1 MIFPKPKSLSA
12 ERYFSF
18 SGEIKVSLKESNGLS
33 TEPVYTVF
41 GDIKEGGNLVLSVFC
56 EDSLSVI
63 SDEAYKMALCEN
75 GGVLTVSL
83 FSSSDRGLI
92 RGLFAIKRMTLKNE
106 FPVGEITDYPSFPVR
121 GYIEGFYGNPW
132 KSTERPEMLRL
143 MALFGENTHY
153 YAPKDDPYH
162 RNKWREPYPQREASQ
177 LKALVDEAESLFVDF
192 YYCIAPGLSMK
203 YSDDAEF
210 QSLKDKTRQLYA
222 LGISRFGLLLDDIP
236 SDLFYEEDK
245 IKYGNAVNAHVE
257 LVGKY
262 REFLKTL
269 SPDCRLT
276 VCPTSYRGKG
286 TEPELVNFASAIPS
300 DVDVFFTGS
309 DICSKEITL
318 PEAEVFIKNNLHKP
332 LYWDNYP
339 VNDAEMFMEMHLG
352 PIIGRDA
359 DLYKGSAGLISN
371 CMEYFN
377 CNKFPLISIAS
388 YLWNSE
394 AYDPEESFGEAV
406 NFLLPEEE
414 REAFILLSDHC
425 RTACLHD
432 ENSRI
437 MGEYLSRA
445 SVEFQTGNKA
455 MAVNT
460 VKEYTE
466 KALRAYEIFQKNSEK
481 PLYRELNRWIKKF
494 GLMCEI
500 MELSLQYLKGAD
512 VREELEERMSAYNES
527 ATVLTS
533 FCFREYIESVL
544 SDVQG

>member
-1 MIFPKPKSLSA
+1 MIFPKPKKLIA
-12 ERYFSF
+12 EKYFSF
-18 SGEIKVSLKESNGLS
+18 SKEIKVSLKSCDGLS
-33 TEPVYTVF
+33 SEPVTTVF
-41 GDIKEGGNLVLSVFC
+41 GEARESGNLEISVLC
-56 EDSLSVI
+56 DKSLGEI
-63 SDEAYKMALCEN
+63 SDEAYKMLLSEKD
-75 GGVLTVSL
+75 GVLCASL
-83 FSSSDRGLI
+83 YSATERGLI
-92 RGLFAIKRMTLKNE
+92 RGLFALKRMTLKNE
-106 FPVGEITDYPSFPVR
+106 FPVGEITDYPSFAVR
-121 GYIEGFYGNPW
+121 GYIEGFYGKPW
-132 KSTERPEMLRL
+132 KSGERPEMLRL

-162 RNKWREPYPQREASQ
+162 RSKWRELYPERDASQ
-177 LKALVDEAESLFVDF
+177 LKSLVDEAGKLFVDF

-203 YSDDAEF
+203 YCDEGEF
-210 QSLKDKTRQLYA
+210 ESLKAKTRQLYT

-236 SDLFYEEDK
+236 SDLFYSEDK

-269 SPDCRLT
+269 SPECRLT

-286 TEPELVNFASAIPS
+286 TEPELVDFASAVPS

-318 PEAEVFIKNNLHKP
+318 PEAEVFIENNLHKP

-352 PIIGRDA
+352 PVIGRDPE
-359 DLYKGSAGLISN
+359 LYKGSAGLISN

-377 CNKFPLISIAS
+377 CNKFPLITIAS

-406 NFLLPEEE
+406 SFLLPEEE
-414 REAFILLSDHC
+414 REAFVLLSDHC

-445 SVEFQTGNKA
+445 SVEFQTGNREEAIK
-455 MAVNT
+455 T
-460 VKEYTE
+460 VTEYTE
-466 KALRAYEIFQKNSEK
+466 KAVNAYNVFMKNSEK
-481 PLYRELNRWIKKF
+481 PLYKELSRWIKKF

-500 MELSLQYLKGAD
+500 MELSLKYLKGAD
-512 VREELEERMSAYNES
+512 VREELEERMYSYNES

-533 FCFREYIESVL
+533 FCFREYIEGVL
-544 SDVQG
+544 GDD

>member
-1 MIFPKPKSLSA
+1 MIFPKPKKLIA
-12 ERYFSF
+12 EKYFSF
-18 SGEIKVSLKESNGLS
+18 SEEIRVSLKSCDRLS
-33 TEPVYTVF
+33 SEPVTTVF
-41 GDIKEGGNLVLSVFC
+41 GEAREPGNLEIFVFY
-56 EDSLSVI
+56 DKSLGEI
-63 SDEAYKMALCEN
+63 SDEAYKMLLSEKD
-75 GGVLTVSL
+75 GVLFVSL
-83 FSSSDRGLI
+83 YSATERGLI
-92 RGLFAIKRMTLKNE
+92 RGLFALKRMTLKNE
-106 FPVGEITDYPSFPVR
+106 FPVGEITDYPSFAVR
-121 GYIEGFYGNPW
+121 GYIEGFYGKPW
-132 KSTERPEMLRL
+132 KSDERIEMLRL

-162 RNKWREPYPQREASQ
+162 RSKWRELYPEREASQ
-177 LKALVDEAESLFVDF
+177 LKSLVDRAGELFVDF

-203 YSDDAEF
+203 YSDEAEF
-210 QSLKDKTRQLYA
+210 EALKNKTRQLYT

-245 IKYGNAVNAHVE
+245 VKYGNAVNAHVR
-257 LVGKY
+257 LAWKY
-262 REFLKTL
+262 RDFLKTL

-286 TEPELVNFASAIPS
+286 TEPELVDFASAIPS

-352 PIIGRDA
+352 PVIGREPE
-359 DLYKGSAGLISN
+359 LYKGSAGLISN

-377 CNKFPLISIAS
+377 CNKFPLITIAS

-394 AYDPEESFGEAV
+394 AYEPEENFGEAV
-406 NFLLPEEE
+406 KFLLPEEE
-414 REAFILLSDHC
+414 REAFVLLSDHC

-445 SVEFQTGNKA
+445 SVEFQTGNREEAIKTVTEYTVK
-455 MAVNT
+455 AVNA
-460 VKEYTE
+460 YN
-466 KALRAYEIFQKNSEK
+466 ALMKNSEK
-481 PLYRELNRWIKKF
+481 PLYKELARWIKKF

-500 MELSLQYLKGAD
+500 MELSLKYLEGAD
-512 VREELEERMSAYNES
+512 VREELEERMSCYNES

-544 SDVQG
+544 SDD

>member
-1 MIFPKPKSLSA
+1 MIFPKPKHLSSD
-12 ERYFSF
+12 RYFSF
-18 SGEIKVSLKESNGLS
+18 NEKITVSLKSAEGLS
-33 TEPVYTVF
+33 PAPVSTVF
-41 GDIKEGGNLVLSVFC
+41 GDVQGEGCLEISVFLD
-56 EDSLSVI
+56 EATGELSA
-63 SDEAYKMALCEN
+63 EAYKIILSEKD
-75 GGVLTVSL
+75 GGLSASL
-83 FSSSDRGLI
+83 YSASDRGLI
-92 RGLFAIKRMTLKNE
+92 RGLFALKRMALKNE
-106 FPVGEITDYPSFPVR
+106 FPVGELTDYPSFSVR
-121 GYIEGFYGNPW
+121 GYIEGFYGKPW
-132 KSTERPEMLRL
+132 KSSERPGMLRL

-162 RNKWREPYPQREASQ
+162 RNKWRELYPESEAAQ
-177 LKALVDEAESLFVDF
+177 LKALVDEAGRLFVDF

-203 YSDDAEF
+203 YSDEAEL
-210 QSLKDKTRQLYA
+210 QALEAKTRQLYN

-245 IKYGNAVNAHVE
+245 AKYGNAVNAHVE

-262 REFLKTL
+262 RDFLKTL

-286 TEPELVNFASAIPS
+286 TEPELVDFASNIPA

-318 PEAEVFIKNNLHKP
+318 SEAQVFAVNNLRRP

-352 PIIGRDA
+352 PVIGREPE
-359 DLYKGSAGLISN
+359 LYKGSAGLISN
-371 CMEYFN
+371 CMEYFC
-377 CNKFPLISIAS
+377 CNRFPLITIAS

-394 AYDPEESFGEAV
+394 DYEPEESFLEAV
-406 NFLLPEEE
+406 NFLLPEDE

-445 SVEFQTGNKA
+445 SVEFQTGNFS

-460 VKEYTE
+460 VREYTG
-466 KALRAYEIFQKNSEK
+466 KAVRAYEILRKNSEK
-481 PLYRELNRWIKKF
+481 PLYKELSRWIKKF

-500 MELSLQYLKGAD
+500 MTLSLDLLEGAD
-512 VREELEERMSAYNES
+512 VREELETKMSAYNES

-533 FCFREYIESVL
+533 FCFREYIEGVL
-544 SDVQG
+544 GNA

>member
-1 MIFPKPKSLSA
+1 MIFPKPKHLSA
-12 ERYFSF
+12 KGYFSF
-18 SGEIKVSLKESNGLS
+18 ADEIRVSLSRCMGLS
-33 TEPVYTVF
+33 SAPVNTVF
-41 GDIKEGGNLVLSVFC
+41 GETVTDGNLLLCIFR
-56 EDSLSVI
+56 EDSLGEI
-63 SDEAYKMALCEN
+63 SDEAYRTELCEK

-83 FSSSDRGLI
+83 YSSSEKGLI
-92 RGLFAIKRMTLKNE
+92 RGLFALRRMTLKNE
-106 FPVGEITDYPSFPVR
+106 FPIGEITDYPSFSVR

-132 KSTERPEMLRL
+132 KSEERPEMLRL

-162 RNKWREPYPQREASQ
+162 RNKWRELYPENEASQ
-177 LKALVDEAESLFVDF
+177 LKALVDEAKSLFVDF

-203 YSDDAEF
+203 YSDDGEF
-210 QSLKDKTRQLYA
+210 ESLKAKTRQLYT

-257 LVGKY
+257 LVKKY
-262 REFLKTL
+262 RDFLKTL
-269 SPDCRLT
+269 SPDVKLT

-286 TEPELVNFASAIPS
+286 TEPELVEFASAIPP
-300 DVDVFFTGS
+300 DIDVFFTGS

-318 PEAEVFIKNNLHKP
+318 SEAEIFNKNNFRKP

-352 PIIGRDA
+352 PVIGRDPE
-359 DLYKGSAGLISN
+359 LFKGSAGLISN
-371 CMEYFN
+371 CMEYFG
-377 CNKFPLISIAS
+377 CNKFPLITIAA

-394 AYDPEESFGEAV
+394 DYDPEESFLEAV

-432 ENSRI
+432 ENSKI

-445 SVEFQTGNKA
+445 SVEFQTGNRDL
-455 MAVNT
+455 AVNT
-460 VKEYTE
+460 VSVYTE
-466 KALRAYEIFQKNSEK
+466 RVEKAYEIFRQYSEK
-481 PLYRELNRWIKKF
+481 PLYKELSRWIKKF

-500 MELSLQYLKGAD
+500 MKLSLKYLEGAK
-512 VREELEERMSAYNES
+512 VREELIEKMSDYNES

-544 SDVQG
+544 GDD

>member
-1 MIFPKPKSLSA
+1 MIFPKPKYLSS
-12 ERYFSF
+12 EGYFSF
-18 SGEIKVSLKESNGLS
+18 NDEITVSLKSSEGLS
-33 TEPVYTVF
+33 PEPVSTVF
-41 GDIKEGGNLVLSVFC
+41 GDVQGEGSLEISVF
-56 EDSLSVI
+56 LSEALGEI
-63 SDEAYKMALCEN
+63 SAEAYKIILSEKDEGLCA
-75 GGVLTVSL
+75 SL
-83 FSSSDRGLI
+83 YSSSDRGLI
-92 RGLFAIKRMTLKNE
+92 RGLFALKRMALKNE
-106 FPVGEITDYPSFPVR
+106 FPIGELTDYPSFPVR
-121 GYIEGFYGNPW
+121 GYIEGFYGKPW

-162 RNKWREPYPQREASQ
+162 RNKWREPYPDKEASQ
-177 LKALVDEAESLFVDF
+177 LKALVDEAGRLFVDF

-203 YSDDAEF
+203 YSDEAEL
-210 QSLKDKTRQLYA
+210 QALEAKTRQLYN

-262 REFLKTL
+262 RDFLKTL

-286 TEPELVNFASAIPS
+286 TEPELVDFASNIPS
-300 DVDVFFTGS
+300 DVDVFYTGS

-318 PEAEVFIKNNLHKP
+318 SEAQVFAGNNLRRP

-352 PIIGRDA
+352 PVIGREPE
-359 DLYKGSAGLISN
+359 LYKGSAGLISN

-377 CNKFPLISIAS
+377 CNKFPLITIAS
-388 YLWNSE
+388 YLWSSE
-394 AYDPEESFGEAV
+394 DYEPEESFLEAV

-414 REAFILLSDHC
+414 REAFILLADHC

-445 SVEFQTGNKA
+445 SVEFQTGNFS

-460 VKEYTE
+460 VREYTE
-466 KALRAYEIFQKNSEK
+466 KAVRAYEILRKNSEK
-481 PLYRELNRWIKKF
+481 PLYKELSRWIKKF

-500 MELSLQYLKGAD
+500 MTLSLKYLEGAD
-512 VREELEERMSAYNES
+512 VREALQEKMSAYNES

-533 FCFREYIESVL
+533 FCFREYIEGVL
-544 SDVQG
+544 G

>member
-1 MIFPKPKSLSA
+1 MIFPKPKSLSS
-12 ERYFSF
+12 EGYFSF
-18 SGEIKVSLKESNGLS
+18 KDEIKVSLKSAEGLS
-33 TEPVYTVF
+33 DGPVYTVF
-41 GDIKEGGNLVLSVFC
+41 GDITEDGGLEISVLLDKALG
-56 EDSLSVI
+56 EI
-63 SDEAYKMALCEN
+63 SDEAYKILLSEKD
-75 GGVLTVSL
+75 GGLSVSVY
-83 FSSSDRGLI
+83 SSSDRGLI
-92 RGLFAIKRMTLKNE
+92 RGLFALKRMMLKNE
-106 FPVGEITDYPSFPVR
+106 FPVGEITDYPSFAVR

-162 RNKWREPYPQREASQ
+162 RNKWRELYPEKEASQ
-177 LKALVDEAESLFVDF
+177 LKALVDEAKSLFVDF

-203 YSDDAEF
+203 YCDEREF
-210 QSLKDKTRQLYA
+210 EALKAKTRQLYE

-245 IKYGNAVNAHVE
+245 VKYGNAVNAHRE

-262 REFLKTL
+262 RDFLKTL
-269 SPDCRLT
+269 SSGCRLT

-286 TEPELVNFASAIPS
+286 TEPELVDFASKIPS

-318 PEAEVFIKNNLHKP
+318 PEAETFIENNLHRP

-352 PIIGRDA
+352 PVIGRDP

-377 CNKFPLISIAS
+377 CNKFPLITIAS
-388 YLWNSE
+388 YLWSSE
-394 AYDPEESFGEAV
+394 AYEPEESFLEAV

-414 REAFILLSDHC
+414 REAFMLLSDHC

-445 SVEFQTGNKA
+445 AVEFQTGHYD

-460 VKEYTE
+460 VREYTE
-466 KALRAYEIFQKNSEK
+466 RAKKACEVFRKNSEK
-481 PLYRELNRWIKKF
+481 PLYRELSRWIKKF

-500 MELSLQYLKGAD
+500 MELSLRYLNVAD
-512 VREELEERMSAYNES
+512 VREELQERMSCYNES
-527 ATVLTS
+527 ATVLTG
-533 FCFREYIESVL
+533 FCFREYIEGVL
-544 SDVQG
+544 SDD

>member
-1 MIFPKPKSLSA
+1 MIFPKPKKLIA
-12 ERYFSF
+12 KKYFSF
-18 SGEIKVSLKESNGLS
+18 SEKISVSLNSCEGLS
-33 TEPVYTVF
+33 REPVTTVF
-41 GDIKEGGNLVLSVFC
+41 GEAQERGNLEISVFYDKALG
-56 EDSLSVI
+56 EI
-63 SDEAYKMALCEN
+63 SDEAYKMLLSERD
-75 GGVLTVSL
+75 GVLCVSL
-83 FSSSDRGLI
+83 YSATERGLV
-92 RGLFAIKRMTLKNE
+92 RGLFALKRMALKNE
-106 FPVGEITDYPSFPVR
+106 FPVGEITDYPSFAVR
-121 GYIEGFYGNPW
+121 GYIEGFYGRPW
-132 KSTERPEMLRL
+132 KSDERIEMLRL

-162 RNKWREPYPQREASQ
+162 RSKWRELYPEREASQ
-177 LKALVDEAESLFVDF
+177 LKLLVDGAGKFFVDF

-203 YSDDAEF
+203 YSDEAEF
-210 QSLKDKTRQLYA
+210 EALKNKTRQLYD

-245 IKYGNAVNAHVE
+245 IRYGNAVNAHIG

-262 REFLKTL
+262 SEFLKTL

-286 TEPELVNFASAIPS
+286 TEPELVDFASAIPS

-352 PIIGRDA
+352 PVIGREPE
-359 DLYKGSAGLISN
+359 LYKGSAGLISN

-377 CNKFPLISIAS
+377 CNKFPLITIAS

-414 REAFILLSDHC
+414 RDAFVLLADHC

-445 SVEFQTGNKA
+445 SVEFQTGNREEAIK
-455 MAVNT
+455 T
-460 VKEYTE
+460 VTEYTE
-466 KALRAYEIFQKNSEK
+466 KAVNAYNVLIKNSEK
-481 PLYRELNRWIKKF
+481 PIYRELARWIKKF

-500 MELSLQYLKGAD
+500 MELSLKYLNGAD
-512 VREELEERMSAYNES
+512 VREELEERMSCYNES

-544 SDVQG
+544 SDD